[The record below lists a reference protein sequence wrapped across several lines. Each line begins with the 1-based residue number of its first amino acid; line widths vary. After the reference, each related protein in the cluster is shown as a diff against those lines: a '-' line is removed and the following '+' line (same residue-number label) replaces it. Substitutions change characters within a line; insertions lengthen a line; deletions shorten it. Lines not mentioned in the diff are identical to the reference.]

1 MEYTKFRNKK
11 IQELTSQIDYNEKS
25 SQSQG
30 AMSKFWNNCGQNIP
44 KTQILDYKMICKQ

>member
-11 IQELTSQIDYNEKS
+11 IQELTSQIDYNEKG

-30 AMSKFWNNCGQNIP
+30 AMSKF
-44 KTQILDYKMICKQ
+44 CKF